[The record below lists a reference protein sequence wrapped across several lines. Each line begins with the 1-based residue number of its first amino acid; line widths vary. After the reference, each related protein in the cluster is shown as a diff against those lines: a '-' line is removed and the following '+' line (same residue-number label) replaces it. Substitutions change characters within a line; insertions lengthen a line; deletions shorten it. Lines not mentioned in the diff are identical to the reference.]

1 MTGAVEVDGEGSCSV
16 DAVRVGEKE
25 GEKTGVV
32 VEAGEEVVEGFER
45 RVSDLCTPLD
55 RKKLFLLLTEACE
68 L

>member
-1 MTGAVEVDGEGSCSV
+1 VEVDGEGSCSV

-32 VEAGEEVVEGFER
+32 VEAGEEVVEGLER
-45 RVSDLCTPLD
+45 RVSDLCTPFD

>member
-1 MTGAVEVDGEGSCSV
+1 VAVALDVGEGSCSV

-32 VEAGEEVVEGFER
+32 VEAGDEDVEGFER
-45 RVSDLCTPLD
+45 IVSDLGVALV